1 MCVVKPNEFIVHF
14 FNQLTHQT
22 MIKRI
27 LKITFLLMIAFS
39 ISAGMAGCKSKK
51 KLAREQAA
59 AEYAS
64 KVEQA
69 KKDLLS
75 IINDE
80 GNMSLK
86 EKEAKLQR
94 VKDMNLNEPEILA
107 LIRQAEEVIAAE
119 KEAIRKKEEEEAR
132 KKQEATSLSLGD
144 YFAMITGASSID
156 AANQKINDALK
167 LFASPETPV
176 LIVIHE
182 ENGEKDYDEPT
193 TAKRYLEYLKDQ
205 KKNLNSIGEIEYDA
219 NGKIKL
225 LELIKKDY

>member
-1 MCVVKPNEFIVHF
+1 
-14 FNQLTHQT
+14 
-22 MIKRI
+22 MIKKI
-27 LKITFLLMIAFS
+27 LKISLLLFIALS
-39 ISAGMAGCKSKK
+39 LGAGMAGCKSKK

-75 IINDE
+75 IINDD
-80 GNMSLK
+80 GSMSLE
-86 EKEAKLQR
+86 EKERKLQK

-119 KEAIRKKEEEEAR
+119 KEAIRKKMEEE
-132 KKQEATSLSLGD
+132 KKKLMDESKLSLAD
-144 YFAMITGASSID
+144 YFALIAGAPNVD
-156 AANQKINDALK
+156 NANMKINEALK
-167 LFASPETPV
+167 LFASPDAPV
-176 LIVIHE
+176 LIIISDEGDVV
-182 ENGEKDYDEPT
+182 DYDRPT

-205 KKNLNSIGEIEYDA
+205 KKNLNEIEKIEYDN